1 MTAASFLLGSPFGV
15 ILTFLGGGQGRRF
28 TDILLKSKNVCKIF
42 NVCEPE
48 ALRRAH

>member
-28 TDILLKSKNVCKIF
+28 TDIFKLYPMSRTN
-42 NVCEPE
+42 N
-48 ALRRAH
+48 